1 VTPFLQFRL
10 WLARATAGSKAG
22 TAVGGALVFA
32 LLAWIAIP
40 SNSTSDRAG
49 VSTRGRTTTPSSSSA
64 APADG
69 GAPAGGI
76 GTGAA
81 TPGAGGAPGGSGSGS
96 GAATP
101 GAGAATPTAGEAATD
116 QPTDASGGAA
126 ACQGD
131 EETIKVGVVL
141 IEIGSGGANLN
152 STFGIPSA
160 SEQQA
165 DWNAVFDAVNKTGG
179 AACHPLEGFFQTYNE
194 LDSSTSQAACLE
206 FTQAQVFAVLGGF
219 LPTAS
224 DVCPLQNH
232 LPVFEE
238 TVIPRADAEQ
248 HSPYYFGPS
257 GAIEVVYNNFAHA
270 MAGMGEFDAAKGFK
284 KLGILY
290 NDCIAGVHDVM
301 IASLKSAGLANGQ
314 LSNFNLGCPAGFS
327 SPSVLQQAIIQFRRD
342 GVTHLATDA
351 SADLQNFTKLAQ
363 SQGFRPQ
370 YLIPD
375 NGIVATSGN
384 AAFAPDPANFDG
396 AIAITASQYGAIA
409 SGLPESEATLACDQ
423 VMIDHQLPKVYD
435 SGVQFAGGVCN
446 VVWTLVAAMVHAP
459 TLSPDALADGLNAAG
474 SIDYSFPYGPNDF
487 TAPGTTWGGQFWRPL
502 SYSASCACWMVTD
515 PNFQP
520 SF

>member
-10 WLARATAGSKAG
+10 WLARASAGSKAG

-40 SNSTSDRAG
+40 SNSASRSAAVPTG
-49 VSTRGRTTTPSSSSA
+49 GRTATQSSS
-64 APADG
+64 PGPPVG
-69 GAPAGGI
+69 GAGDPGESS
-76 GTGAA
+76 GTGTPRATTSGDAA
-81 TPGAGGAPGGSGSGS
+81 AIPASGGFASGQS
-96 GAATP
+96 A
-101 GAGAATPTAGEAATD
+101 
-116 QPTDASGGAA
+116 DASGGAA
-126 ACQGD
+126 VCQGN
-131 EETIKVGVVL
+131 EETITVGVVL

-179 AACHPLEGFFQTYNE
+179 AACHPLKGFFQTYNE
-194 LDSSTSQAACLE
+194 VDSSTSQAACLE
-206 FTQAQVFAVLGGF
+206 FTQANVFAILGGF
-219 LPTAS
+219 LPTSS

-238 TVIPRADAEQ
+238 TVIPRSDAQQ

-270 MAGMGEFDAAKGFK
+270 MAGLGQFDPAKGFT

-290 NDCIAGVHDVM
+290 NDCIAGVHDVLV
-301 IASLKSAGLANGQ
+301 ASLKSAGLADGQ

-327 SPSVLQQAIIQFRRD
+327 PPPVLQQAILQFKRD

-351 SADLQNFTKLAQ
+351 GADLQNFTKLAQ

-375 NGIVATSGN
+375 TGIVATSGN

-409 SGLPESEATLACDQ
+409 SGLPKANATLACDQ
-423 VMIDHQLPKVYD
+423 IMTDHQLPDVYS

-459 TLSPDALADGLNAAG
+459 TLSPDALAAGLNAAG
-474 SIDYSFPYGPNDF
+474 SIEYSFPYGPNDF

-502 SYSASCACWMVTD
+502 NYSASCACWKVID
-515 PNFQP
+515 SNYQP

>member
-10 WLARATAGSKAG
+10 WLARASAGSKAG

-32 LLAWIAIP
+32 LVVWIAVP
-40 SNSTSDRAG
+40 SNSTNSAA
-49 VSTRGRTTTPSSSSA
+49 VSTRGRTATQSSAPATPRDGATPTGGTGTPGATTP
-64 APADG
+64 G
-69 GAPAGGI
+69 G
-76 GTGAA
+76 GAA
-81 TPGAGGAPGGSGSGS
+81 TPGPGGS
-96 GAATP
+96 
-101 GAGAATPTAGEAATD
+101 
-116 QPTDASGGAA
+116 ASGQPGDGSASAA
-126 ACQGD
+126 GCQGD

-165 DWNAVFDAVNKTGG
+165 DWNAVFDAVNTTGG

-206 FTQAQVFAVLGGF
+206 FTQEQVFAILGGF

-238 TVIPRADAEQ
+238 TVIPRSDAQEQ
-248 HSPYYFGPS
+248 SPYYFGPS

-270 MAGMGEFDAAKGFK
+270 VAGLGQFDPAKGFK

-290 NDCIAGVHDVM
+290 NDCIAGVHDVLV
-301 IASLKSAGLANGQ
+301 ASLKSAGLSDGQ

-327 SPSVLQQAIIQFRRD
+327 PPSVLQQAIIQFQRD

-351 SADLQNFTKLAQ
+351 GADLQNFTKLAQ

-375 NGIVATSGN
+375 TGIVATSGN
-384 AAFAPDPANFDG
+384 AAFAPDPTNFDG

-409 SGLPESEATLACDQ
+409 SGLPKTNATLACDQ
-423 VMIDHQLPKVYD
+423 IMTDHQLPNVYD

-474 SIDYSFPYGPNDF
+474 SIEYSFPYGPNDF

-502 SYSASCACWMVTD
+502 NYSAACACWNVTD
-515 PNFQP
+515 PNYQP

>member
-1 VTPFLQFRL
+1 
-10 WLARATAGSKAG
+10 
-22 TAVGGALVFA
+22 VFA

-40 SNSTSDRAG
+40 SNSASRSAA
-49 VSTRGRTTTPSSSSA
+49 VSTRGGTAAQSSSSGT
-64 APADG
+64 PVG
-69 GAPAGGI
+69 GAASTGTAS
-76 GTGAA
+76 GTG
-81 TPGAGGAPGGSGSGS
+81 TPGAPTGGPAPASATSGDSGGGQ
-96 GAATP
+96 T
-101 GAGAATPTAGEAATD
+101 
-116 QPTDASGGAA
+116 TDATGGAA
-126 ACQGD
+126 ACQGN
-131 EETIKVGVVL
+131 EPRITIGVVL

-179 AACHPLEGFFQTYNE
+179 AACHPLQGNFQTYNE

-206 FTQAQVFAVLGGF
+206 FTQAQVFAILGGF

-232 LPVFEE
+232 IPLFEE
-238 TVIPRADAEQ
+238 TVIPRSDAQQ

-270 MAGMGEFDAAKGFK
+270 MAGLGQFNPANGFK

-290 NDCIAGVHDVM
+290 NDCIAGVHDVLV
-301 IASLKSAGLANGQ
+301 ASLKSAGLADGQ

-327 SPSVLQQAIIQFRRD
+327 PPTVLQQAILQFKRD

-351 SADLQNFTKLAQ
+351 GADLQNFTKLAQ
-363 SQGFRPQ
+363 SQGFRPK

-375 NGIVATSGN
+375 TGIVATSGN

-409 SGLPESEATLACDQ
+409 SGLPKTNATLACDQ
-423 VMIDHQLPKVYD
+423 IMTDHQLPDVYN

-459 TLSPDALADGLNAAG
+459 ALSPDALADGLNAAG
-474 SIDYSFPYGPNDF
+474 TIEYSFPYGPNDF

-502 SYSASCACWMVTD
+502 HYSAACACWNVTD
-515 PNFQP
+515 PNYQP

>member
-1 VTPFLQFRL
+1 MTPFLQFRL
-10 WLARATAGSKAG
+10 WLARASVGSKAG
-22 TAVGGALVFA
+22 TAVGGALVLA
-32 LLAWIAIP
+32 LLVWIAIP
-40 SNSTSDRAG
+40 SNPASNSAS
-49 VSTRGRTTTPSSSSA
+49 VSTRGRTATPSSSSGSPDA
-64 APADG
+64 GTAPTG
-69 GAPAGGI
+69 
-76 GTGAA
+76 GAA
-81 TPGAGGAPGGSGSGS
+81 TPG
-96 GAATP
+96 
-101 GAGAATPTAGEAATD
+101 TPTAGSAPGSAASGGSVTG
-116 QPTDASGGAA
+116 QPADTSGGAA
-126 ACQGD
+126 TCQGD
-131 EETIKVGVVL
+131 EQTITVGVVL

-165 DWNAVFDAVNKTGG
+165 DWNAVFDAVNKSGG
-179 AACHPLEGFFQTYNE
+179 AACHPVQGNFQTYNE

-238 TVIPRADAEQ
+238 TVIPRSDAEQ
-248 HSPYYFGPS
+248 QAPYYFGPS

-270 MAGMGEFDAAKGFK
+270 MAGMGQFDPANGFN

-290 NDCIAGVHDVM
+290 NDCIAGVHDVLV
-301 IASLKSAGLANGQ
+301 ASLKSAGLADGQ
-314 LSNFNLGCPAGFS
+314 LSSFDLGCPAGFS

-351 SADLQNFTKLAQ
+351 GADLQNFTKLAQ
-363 SQGFRPQ
+363 SQGFKPK
-370 YLIPD
+370 YLVPD
-375 NGIVATSGN
+375 TGIVATSGN
-384 AAFAPDPANFDG
+384 AAFAPDPTNFDG

-409 SGLPESEATLACDQ
+409 SGLPETDATLACDQ
-423 VMIDHQLPKVYD
+423 IMTDHQLPKVYD

-459 TLSPDALADGLNAAG
+459 TLRPDALADGLNAAG

-502 SYSASCACWMVTD
+502 NYSASCACWKVTD
-515 PNFQP
+515 PNYQS